1 MILSYQ
7 KQKEV
12 LLKYQI
18 VEAHSEIVFYKE
30 EIEQKIKGIGYPLV
44 MKISSVKHLH
54 RSEVGG
60 VVLDVKDVDEAQ
72 KAFESLMKI
81 EGVEGVVIQE
91 KISGAE
97 FIVGGRIDKIFGPIV
112 MLGSGGVMVEILDDV
127 VFFAAPITREEAE
140 KMIEKIKGRKLL
152 EGFRGKE
159 AFDKNYLVDVLLKT
173 SDIIVNKE
181 VSELEFNPVII
192 NEKGA
197 FVCDVKMQDDRKNI

>member
-7 KQKEV
+7 KQKEI
-12 LLKYQI
+12 LTKYQI
-18 VEAHSEIVFYKE
+18 TEDCSEIVFSEKE
-30 EIEQKIKGIGYPLV
+30 AQLKAEEIGYPLV

-60 VVLDVKDVDEAQ
+60 VVLDIKNSDEVKN
-72 KAFESLMKI
+72 AFEHLIKI
-81 EGVEGVVIQE
+81 EDVEGVIIQE

-97 FIVGGRIDKIFGPIV
+97 FIVGGKIDESFGPIV

-127 VFFAAPITREEAE
+127 VFFAAPITKEEGE
-140 KMIEKIKGRKLL
+140 KMIEKIKGKKLL

-159 AFDKNYLVDVLLKT
+159 TFSKDHLIDVLLKT
-173 SDIIVNKE
+173 SNLITSKKVTE
-181 VSELEFNPVII
+181 VEFNPVII

-197 FVCDVKMQDDRKNI
+197 FVCDVKIQDDRENI